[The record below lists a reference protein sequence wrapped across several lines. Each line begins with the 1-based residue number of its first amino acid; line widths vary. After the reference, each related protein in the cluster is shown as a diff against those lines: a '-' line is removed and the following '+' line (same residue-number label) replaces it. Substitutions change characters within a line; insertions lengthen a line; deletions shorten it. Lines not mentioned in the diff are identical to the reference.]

1 MKRVHIQYV
10 RLGNLDP
17 EALCPNAWVRI
28 RERKQRA
35 AYCYPTFSGS
45 GQYEVREGLRSW
57 VVDLRHSQ
65 CACGL
70 WQLSGLPCEHAL
82 ACLAHNKEAV
92 EPYCDPCYKV
102 STYRAAYR
110 HSIKPLNDSSQWAV
124 SFGPNLR
131 APDTDRPR
139 TGPKQKKRRL
149 EAGELINR
157 RDKKGKPYTTIGKS
171 GQPQKCSIC
180 KQTGHNRRAHGTT
193 DVRSSIIC
201 VVYKTCLYKYVISFL
216 SVCRLT

>member
-1 MKRVHIQYV
+1 MKRVHVNYV
-10 RLGNLDP
+10 RQATLDP

-35 AYCYPTFSGS
+35 AYCYPTFSGA

-57 VVDLRHSQ
+57 VVDLRLSQ

-82 ACLAHNKEAV
+82 ACIAHNKEAV

-102 STYRAAYR
+102 SSYRAAYR
-110 HSIKPLNDSSQWAV
+110 HSIKPLKDSSQWAV

-131 APDTDRPR
+131 APLIDRPR

-171 GQPQKCSIC
+171 RQPQKCSIC
-180 KQTGHNRRAHGTT
+180 K
-193 DVRSSIIC
+193 
-201 VVYKTCLYKYVISFL
+201 
-216 SVCRLT
+216 